1 MPSPALASDT
11 APDWDGAPVR
21 IFLMGENRW
30 RDEQEW
36 PLARAVSTS
45 YYLHSGGAANGL
57 AGDGRLSPAAPGA
70 ANDDHFDYDPAK
82 PLPTGTAG
90 AYSRAPG
97 DRRTVQARADV
108 LVYTTEPLSQP
119 LEVTGPVRLV
129 LWASSSAPDT
139 DFTASLSDVHPD
151 GTARALTDGI
161 IRARYRASRTTPAP
175 LTPHQPTEFTIEV
188 GATGNVFLPGHRI
201 RVEVSSSNFPRYDRN
216 PNTGQPFAGD
226 ATTAIARQTIHHDT
240 ARPSRLVLPVI
251 PR

>member
-1 MPSPALASDT
+1 
-11 APDWDGAPVR
+11 
-21 IFLMGENRW
+21 MGENRW

-36 PLARAVSTS
+36 PLARAVATS

-57 AGDGRLSPAAPGA
+57 AGDGRLSPTAPAAA
-70 ANDDHFDYDPAK
+70 ATDDHFDYDPTK
-82 PLPTGTAG
+82 PVPTGTAG

-108 LVYTTEPLSQP
+108 LVYTSEPLSQP

-139 DFTASLSDVHPD
+139 DFTASLSDVLPD

-161 IRARYRASRTTPAP
+161 IRARYRASRTTPTL

-216 PNTGQPFAGD
+216 PNTGKPFASD